1 MQVQRQSNGSLL
13 RLGPQIA
20 GGGEG
25 KIYSVNQHPGWVAKL
40 YHQPSPDLGR
50 KLAVMAANPP
60 DDPTAASGHV
70 SIAWV
75 LDPLWQRGRIIG
87 FLMPRVNEGFPLH
100 DVYTPRSRRDR
111 CPFFNYQYLYRSARN
126 LAAAVSRIHSRGY
139 VIGDVNES
147 NILVSRTAL
156 ITLVD
161 TDSFQVSDGDTLY
174 PCPVGKPEFTPP
186 ELQGKTLRHVRRRPE
201 QDCFGLAVLI
211 FQLLMEGTHPFA
223 GVYLGSGDP
232 PPIEARIAAG
242 HFAYSSQRVPYRP
255 TPIAP
260 AANLLTPQL
269 QQLFTQCFE
278 QGHRQ
283 PQQRPNAQTW
293 VKALEQAEAQLMT
306 CSVNPQHRYGSHLSQ
321 CPWCDRSRKLG
332 GRDPFPRSSQ
342 EVGRLQRY
350 HPPKPKAKAKPRPG
364 RPRVPQAVGYTI
376 AFPSPHSLSKITP
389 PMGILAQLKADIGQY
404 FWEYRYDF
412 LGGSLVIALA
422 LSAGIY
428 LSDTSGDRPSQ
439 VSESSSPT
447 SLSQTSRAGTDPP
460 RNATRTDSSF
470 PHEATPLTL
479 SQNAVVGDEKPLDRR
494 LSLTLAD
501 RRYDHRDRVTA
512 LAVSPNGDWF
522 ASSSSDG
529 TLKIWSFPD
538 RVLLQSRRLSSVL
551 GLPEDQVQL
560 LAVSPDGDRLIGAT
574 AQGLQT
580 WNPDSFDLINTLPLP
595 IIPKALSLSDRQGL
609 QIGGT
614 SGGDVAIWD
623 LQGLREHRRW
633 TANQQQVLALS
644 PKGETLVTAS
654 PDAITLWDVETG
666 QPRATLPQTPPEQ
679 VVAALSPDGQ
689 LLAMTVPADHGMIQ
703 IWDTRT
709 GTLLHSE
716 TASHISSLVFGMQ
729 GQTLIGGDIY
739 GSIGIWHINAQPQIS
754 APPHDDSP
762 ET

>member
-40 YHQPSPDLGR
+40 YHEPTPDLGR

-87 FLMPRVNEGFPLH
+87 FLMPRVSEGFPLH

-161 TDSFQVSDGDTLY
+161 TDSFQVSDGDALY

-223 GVYLGSGDP
+223 GVYLGSGEP

-242 HFAYSSQRVPYRP
+242 HFAYSRQQVPYRP

-278 QGHRQ
+278 RGHRQ
-283 PQQRPNAQTW
+283 PQQRPDAQTW

-306 CSVNPQHRYGSHLSQ
+306 CSVNPQHRYGSHLNH

-342 EVGRLQRY
+342 EVGRLQRH
-350 HPPKPKAKAKPRPG
+350 HPPKPKPKTRPRP
-364 RPRVPQAVGYTI
+364 PRVPQAVGYTI

-389 PMGILAQLKADIGQY
+389 PLGILAQLKADISQY

-412 LGGSLVIALA
+412 LGGGLVIALA
-422 LSAGIY
+422 LSAGLY

-439 VSESSSPT
+439 VSETAPST
-447 SLSQTSRAGTDPP
+447 SLAETELPQNPTT
-460 RNATRTDSSF
+460 TDSTS
-470 PHEATPLTL
+470 PPLVI
-479 SQNAVVGDEKPLDRR
+479 SDKAVIGEDISPGSD

-501 RRYDHRDRVTA
+501 RRYDHRDRVTSI
-512 LAVSPNGDWF
+512 AVSPRGDWF

-560 LAVSPDGDRLIGAT
+560 LAVGPDGDRLIGVT
-574 AQGLQT
+574 SGGLQT
-580 WNPDSFDLINTLPLP
+580 WNPASFDLITTLPLP
-595 IIPKALSLSDRQGL
+595 IVPQAFSLSDRQGL
-609 QIGGT
+609 QIGGI
-614 SGGDVAIWD
+614 SGGDVTIWD
-623 LQGLREHRRW
+623 LNGLREHRRW
-633 TANQQQVLALS
+633 PANQQQVLALS

-654 PDAITLWDVETG
+654 PDGITLWDVETG
-666 QPRATLPQTPPEQ
+666 KSRATLPQTPPEHL
-679 VVAALSPDGQ
+679 VAALSPDSQ
-689 LLAMTVPADHGMIQ
+689 LLAMTVPDDNGVIQ
-703 IWDTRT
+703 IWDTHS
-709 GTLLHSE
+709 GVLLHSE
-716 TASHISSLVFGMQ
+716 TASHISTLVFGSH
-729 GQTLIGGDIY
+729 GKTLIGGDLY
-739 GSIGIWHINAQPQIS
+739 GSIGVWHINRQTDRSQPS
-754 APPHDDSP
+754 RDNPPQ
-762 ET
+762 T